1 MGVEQKLMRHAM
13 STTMD
18 RTATLQQSRS
28 EKPIGRRRRRLGRV
42 QIQAIALV
50 IGWFSLL
57 LVALWSEIAVVG
69 AVQRAIKRA
78 TFLHSS
84 PPGHDG
90 KPFRR

>member
-1 MGVEQKLMRHAM
+1 M
-13 STTMD
+13 
-18 RTATLQQSRS
+18 TATNSAKRIYLPPLSTLPEHS
-28 EKPIGRRRRRLGRV
+28 LLLDRRRRRFGRV

-84 PPGHDG
+84 PPGHDV
-90 KPFRR
+90 KPFRW